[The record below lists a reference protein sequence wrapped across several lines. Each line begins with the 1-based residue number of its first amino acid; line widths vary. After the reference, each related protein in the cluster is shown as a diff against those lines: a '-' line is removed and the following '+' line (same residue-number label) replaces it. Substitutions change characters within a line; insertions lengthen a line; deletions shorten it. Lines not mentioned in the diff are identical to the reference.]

1 MIFLGLL
8 VVAFLSTWLLPT
20 NYGGRSLKT
29 SARRAMGIAF
39 ILAGVSHF
47 VMVDA
52 FRAHLPPLVPGRDL
66 IVYASGVI
74 EIASGIA
81 LLVHRY
87 AERIGQAVAAYL
99 LLVFPANVYVALADV
114 DVPGSPDGWY
124 HWARLPF
131 QALFIWWVL
140 RSTRA
145 AEPLANHN
153 AERGRPG
160 TASSTLRD
168 GLPYRP

>member
-1 MIFLGLL
+1 
-8 VVAFLSTWLLPT
+8 
-20 NYGGRSLKT
+20 
-29 SARRAMGIAF
+29 MGIAF
-39 ILAGVSHF
+39 VLAGVTHF

-52 FRAHLPPLVPGRDL
+52 FRAHIPTWAPARDL

-74 EIASGIA
+74 EIIGGIA
-81 LLVHRY
+81 LFIPRY
-87 AERIGQAVAAYL
+87 QERVGQAVAAYL

-140 RSTRA
+140 SSTRA
-145 AEPLANHN
+145 AAPATQRVEM
-153 AERGRPG
+153 GRPKA
-160 TASSTLRD
+160 ASSTLPN
-168 GLPYRP
+168 GLPHRP